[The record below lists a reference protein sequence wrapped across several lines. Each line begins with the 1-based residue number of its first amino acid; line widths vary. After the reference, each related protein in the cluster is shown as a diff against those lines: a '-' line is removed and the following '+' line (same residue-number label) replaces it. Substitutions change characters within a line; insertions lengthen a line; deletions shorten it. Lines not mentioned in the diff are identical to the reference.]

1 MKKSKLALI
10 IIFIILLILSALV
23 YIDYF
28 IVKEKN
34 TTPKISLMTEK
45 KEFYVYNAILY
56 KVWKC
61 KSDNSIIIGD
71 YSDPDAICKTSYEF
85 NNGFYTNKNG
95 LKISKENLYM
105 LTLTGIYTHD
115 MVEKMVTNEDINN
128 ALYVVSKYEMLEY
141 NNITL
146 KSGDKLKS
154 LDGYEIIVFP
164 TFKYNSKTDSYKWT
178 YDTKN
183 TNNYYCLDKKTE
195 SYSKYSNY
203 SCGDFVKLTL
213 DKKWCSLYKES
224 TLSSNKE
231 ISKYC
236 EN

>member
-1 MKKSKLALI
+1 MNNMEQLKGIYFYNGFNKPNKLADNLSD
-10 IIFIILLILSALV
+10 FMDDLKNKDTVLTTNYLGDVSDELLDELTYVAKDNRT
-23 YIDYF
+23 ID
-28 IVKEKN
+28 
-34 TTPKISLMTEK
+34 
-45 KEFYVYNAILY
+45 
-56 KVWKC
+56 
-61 KSDNSIIIGD
+61 D
-71 YSDPDAICKTSYEF
+71 
-85 NNGFYTNKNG
+85 
-95 LKISKENLYM
+95 
-105 LTLTGIYTHD
+105 
-115 MVEKMVTNEDINN
+115 DINN

-146 KSGDKLKS
+146 KNGDKLKS

-203 SCGDFVKLTL
+203 ACGDFVKLTL